1 MAVRFRI
8 HENRTAVLAGV
19 DYNDLRSV
27 FDGAAIH
34 YYDEVRQLRK
44 LGDRRKLTAQER
56 GRLAFNE
63 HQIKVLDMIKA
74 ATDAGIAATFPPR
87 PERALTKAERWAAVR
102 ERKAERELFDQLHAA
117 VMAEARRKAGT

>member
-117 VMAEARRKAGT
+117 VMAEARHKAGT

>member
-34 YYDEVRQLRK
+34 YYDEVRQLRE
-44 LGDRRKLTAQER
+44 LGDRRKLAAHER
-56 GRLAFNE
+56 ERLAFAE

-74 ATDAGIAATFPPR
+74 ATDTGIAATFPPR
-87 PERALTKAERWAAVR
+87 PERAPTKAERWAAVR
-102 ERKAERELFDQLHAA
+102 QRKAERELLDRLRAA
-117 VMAEARRKAGT
+117 MAEARRKAGT

>member
-44 LGDRRKLTAQER
+44 LRDRRKLTAQER
-56 GRLAFNE
+56 GQLAFAE
-63 HQIKVLDMIKA
+63 HQIRVLDMIKA
-74 ATDAGIAATFPPR
+74 ATDTGIAATFPPR
-87 PERALTKAERWAAVR
+87 PERAPTKAERWAAVR
-102 ERKAERELFDQLHAA
+102 QRKAEREFLDRLRAA
-117 VMAEARRKAGT
+117 MAEARRKAGT